1 MTETTAEVPFDVTDG
16 IAVGD
21 LNEVQNQITPQG
33 QNVKIRIAKANVKP
47 SKAGD
52 LKSLNCEFKIVDGIM
67 IDGEPKYQGKS
78 IFPSFMDILVWADPA
93 TKVSPWYKSKQ
104 HLMGFKEFCK
114 ALDIEL
120 SSVTVNDEFIANLI
134 GRELTC
140 NIVHE
145 AETSLSVDPD
155 TGKQERVKTGQMNV
169 KLKNFRKA
177 I

>member
-1 MTETTAEVPFDVTDG
+1 MTETTAEVPFEVTDG

-21 LNEVQNQITPQG
+21 LNEVQSAIMPQA
-33 QNVKIRIAKANVKP
+33 QNVKIRIAKAAIKA

-52 LKSLNCEFKIVDGIM
+52 LKSLNCEFKIVDGI
-67 IDGEPKYQGKS
+67 DVAGELKFQNKS
-78 IFPSFMDILVWADPA
+78 LFPGFMDILVWADPA

-120 SSVTVNDEFIANLI
+120 SSVVVNDEFIANLI

-145 AETSLSVDPD
+145 AETSNVQDPD
-155 TGKQERVKTGQMNV
+155 TGKIERVKTGQMNIR
-169 KLKNFRKA
+169 LKSFRKA

>member
-21 LNEVQNQITPQG
+21 LNAVQSEIMPQA
-33 QNVKIRIAKANVKP
+33 QNVKVRIAKAAIKT
-47 SKAGD
+47 SKDGG
-52 LKSLNCEFKIVDGIM
+52 LKSLNCEFKIVDGIL
-67 IDGEPKYQGKS
+67 INDELKYQNKS
-78 IFPSFMDILVWADPA
+78 IFPAFMDLLVWANPE
-93 TKVSPWYKSKQ
+93 TKTSTWYKNKQ

-114 ALDIEL
+114 ALDIDL
-120 SSVTVNDEFIANLI
+120 SSVVVNDEFIANLI

-145 AETSLSVDPD
+145 AETSNVQDPD
-155 TGKQERVKTGQMNV
+155 TGKIERVKTGTMNV
-169 KLKNFRKA
+169 RLKAFRKV